1 MDNWS
6 CLGVEAGRIQ
16 AQGIRR
22 RSPIVGTGSSN
33 HVDSCEMGRKEAG
46 GQLGSYAQGMMSFII
61 SAQDGSGSE

>member
-16 AQGIRR
+16 AQGIRH

-46 GQLGSYAQGMMSFII
+46 GQLGSYAQGMTSFII